1 MREQH
6 QGLKWVSC
14 FLAAGL
20 ICVLLYATYR
30 CAVPYENL
38 RENVFR
44 LHILANSD
52 DLGDQQLKLSV
63 RDDILPLAK
72 ELFDGMDIDSFN
84 GSTYAEKAANAA
96 KSCIGALQ
104 TAAQQSVYAHGST
117 QTAAVSVGYE
127 AFPEKQYDDLTMPA
141 GDYWCLRIVLGSG
154 RGHNWWCVLYP
165 PLCLT
170 PAAAEDCF
178 DEEELAILQQ
188 PEQYRFRLAVVEWL
202 QKWQK
207 KRQ

>member
-1 MREQH
+1 MEKRNH
-6 QGLKWVSC
+6 GLKC
-14 FLAAGL
+14 FAIILSAGL
-20 ICVLLYATYR
+20 ICILLYLTYQ
-30 CAVPYENL
+30 CSVPYENL

-52 DLGDQQLKLSV
+52 DMGDQQLKLLV

-72 ELFDGMDIDSFN
+72 KLFDGMHVMAYD
-84 GSTYAEKAANAA
+84 GETYAEKTANAA
-96 KSCIGALQ
+96 KSRIGALQ

-127 AFPEKQYDDLTMPA
+127 AFPEKQYADLTMPA

-154 RGHNWWCVLYP
+154 KGHNWWCVLYP

-170 PAAAEDCF
+170 PAAAKDCF
-178 DEEELAILQQ
+178 EESELAILQQ
-188 PEQYRFRLAVVEWL
+188 PDRYRFRLAVVEWF
-202 QKWQK
+202 QKWQQ
-207 KRQ
+207 RQK